1 MTQVATYQEE
11 KIGEN
16 PWIGGIPGALWSTG
30 PAPRSPLDFARILHR
45 VAAYCV
51 VQATDW
57 NYLLLLSKRP
67 LAANFWCCGRPMTEK
82 ARRLAGLVM
91 APLLILMGLWLCLS
105 NLSGGIFWVGSFL
118 ALVGGLWLVSDRFD
132 F

>member
-1 MTQVATYQEE
+1 MRAPGLEA
-11 KIGEN
+11 
-16 PWIGGIPGALWSTG
+16 PGALWSTG

-45 VAAYCV
+45 LAAYCV